1 MRMRCSVMGHAAGTT
16 HHHNQG
22 LDFAVCHH
30 CGRDLVRPAGGEWS
44 EVPEGFQIVWREFGR
59 ASDAA
64 SVADRMARKP
74 LPPRRRDPRNA
85 RPAPRRDPRG
95 RPFSAG
101 FGMIGALA
109 NLGRLVN
116 GEAEDDSAGV
126 EPSSL
131 YVIRLPHTGTTK
143 H

>member
-1 MRMRCSVMGHAAGTT
+1 MRIRCSVMGHAAGTT

-22 LDFAVCHH
+22 LDFAVCHR

-44 EVPEGFQIVWREFGR
+44 EVPDGFQIVWREFGR

-64 SVADRMARKP
+64 SVAERMTRITP
-74 LPPRRRDPRNA
+74 PPRRRAPRNA

-95 RPFSAG
+95 RRFSAG
-101 FGMIGALA
+101 FGMVGALA
-109 NLGRLVN
+109 NLGKLVRA
-116 GEAEDDSAGV
+116 EAEDDTSGI
-126 EPSSL
+126 EPSGQH
-131 YVIRLPHTGTTK
+131 VIRLPHTGTT